1 MAPSLP
7 LSPEHRT
14 ALAGRARAELGL
26 RLARARGGELSW
38 RGKPFFNEGRESWPI
53 FQIDGPIDLGSNCR
67 FRGGP
72 VHTRII
78 TRSGGRIE
86 FGDAVGINFGVEIL
100 AEHLITVGDGAAIS
114 PHVTIFDTNFHPL
127 SEGDE
132 IKGGP
137 VAIGANAWIGRQALI
152 LPGVTIGDHS
162 VVASGAVVTHD
173 VPPRMLV
180 AGNPARAVREIK
192 ATDGWRRL

>member
-1 MAPSLP
+1 LTPSLP
-7 LSPEHRT
+7 LTPEHRT

-26 RLARARGGELSW
+26 RLARARGGDLRW
-38 RGKPFFNEGRESWPI
+38 TGKPFFKEGWPI

-72 VHTRII
+72 VRTRLV
-78 TRSGGRIE
+78 TRAGGRIV

-100 AEHLITVGDGAAIS
+100 AERQITIGDGAAIS

-127 SEGDE
+127 GEGDE

-137 VAIGANAWIGRQALI
+137 VAIGANVWIGRQALI

-162 VVASGAVVTHD
+162 VVASGAIVTRD
-173 VPPRMLV
+173 VPPRVLV
-180 AGNPARAVREIK
+180 AGNPARTVREIS
-192 ATDGWRRL
+192 ASDGWRRL

>member
-1 MAPSLP
+1 MAPSPP
-7 LSPEHRT
+7 LSSEHRT
-14 ALAGRARAELGL
+14 ALAGRARAVLGL
-26 RLARARGGELSW
+26 RLARARGGELRW
-38 RGKPFFNEGRESWPI
+38 AGKPFFKEGWPI

-72 VHTRII
+72 VRTRLI
-78 TRSGGRIE
+78 TRSGGRIV

-100 AEHLITVGDGAAIS
+100 AEHLITIGDGAAIS

-127 SEGDE
+127 GEGDE

-180 AGNPARAVREIK
+180 AGNPARTVREID
-192 ATDGWRRL
+192 ASDGWRRL

>member
-1 MAPSLP
+1 LA
-7 LSPEHRT
+7 LSAEHRT
-14 ALAGRARAELGL
+14 ALTGRGRAELGL
-26 RLARARGGELSW
+26 RLARLRGRELSW
-38 RGKPFFNEGRESWPI
+38 SGKPFFHEGWPI
-53 FQIDGPIDLGSNCR
+53 FQTQGPIDLGSNCR

-72 VHTRII
+72 VRTRLI
-78 TRSGGRIE
+78 TRAGGQIV

-100 AEHLITVGDGAAIS
+100 SERRVSIGDGTAIS

-137 VAIGANAWIGRQALI
+137 VAIGANAWVGRQALI

-162 VVASGAVVTHD
+162 VVASGAIVTRD
-173 VPPRMLV
+173 VPPRTLV
-180 AGNPARAVREIK
+180 AGNPARPVREID
-192 ATDGWRRL
+192 ASDGWRRL